1 MGALFTLAASVSTAI
16 SKQEKGEPWIRH
28 AVLPVLIW
36 LCSENSEWGKQG
48 NL

>member
-16 SKQEKGEPWIRH
+16 SQQEEGIHGFWN
-28 AVLPVLIW
+28 AVLPVLCW
-36 LCSENSEWGKQG
+36 PCSENSEWGKQG

>member
-1 MGALFTLAASVSTAI
+1 MGALFTLEASVSTAI
-16 SKQEKGEPWIRH
+16 SKQEKGNRGFWH